1 MAAKSQDKIL
11 FGAALLLLL
20 ASAGWMALQGSKLSQ
35 LNDSNVVNPTSSD
48 YVPAGIDAP
57 AVATQTWPKAAAQS
71 GGAEWVYDV
80 FTPPEIYYDAVSK
93 KFSVTP
99 PVLVVVDTP
108 PPAPFGVELVQIK
121 PDAFRLQLVGYVG
134 SEGDYRGTFENTVSG
149 ETVIGRAGKVIPS
162 LGLMIKSFEVKRN
175 AIKSPDSMITYDTE
189 ATAVVVDTKSGDQV
203 TLTNKRRSISGEPFA
218 VLKADSS
225 DQPGQYRAGA
235 TFQVGEVKYTV
246 VSVTAEPPSAQVR
259 KESADLKE
267 PITKTLT
274 PFVPVAPIPDSPAA
288 EPQKPAPAPATS
300 SFPFGT

>member
-48 YVPAGIDAP
+48 YVAAGIDAP
-57 AVATQTWPKAAAQS
+57 AVATKTWPTAGGQS
-71 GGAEWVYDV
+71 SGAEWVYDV

-99 PVLVVVDTP
+99 PPPPIVGPVVVV
-108 PPAPFGVELVQIK
+108 PFGVELVQIK
-121 PDAFRLQLVGYVG
+121 PDAFKLQLVGYVG

-203 TLTNKRRSISGEPFA
+203 TLTNKHRSINGEPFA
-218 VLKADSS
+218 VLKADGS
-225 DQPGQYRAGA
+225 DQAVPYRAGA
-235 TFQVGEVKYTV
+235 IFQVGEVKYTV

-274 PFVPVAPIPDSPAA
+274 PFVPVAPLPDSPAA
-288 EPQKPAPAPATS
+288 EPPKPAPATS
-300 SFPFGT
+300 PFPFGT